1 MIEIGLS
8 VVGREWGSM
17 VRETYISSGIGSA
30 DIMAQ
35 YDEHVRHMLKD
46 KMVLAYILKYSVR
59 EFAEYSIEEARAA
72 IDGEPEVAVREVRP
86 GAVRTLEN
94 ESNIPGEGKLYFD
107 IVFFARTR
115 DNVRQKLYINIEAQK
130 SFYPGYDLVTRGI
143 IYPARLIS
151 QQMDVE
157 YTADNYDGVK
167 KVYSIWICMNTPD
180 KRRSYK
186 RVADSIVEYSIKP
199 TIMYP
204 EDGTLD
210 EIATGRYDLMSTV
223 FINLNSEKTITSK
236 NTLIGMLSTL
246 LSNSI
251 EPEEKKKALEE
262 AYGIPMTEELERE
275 VSSMCNLSE
284 AIEERRIE
292 RGIEQGIE
300 RGIERGIEQGKN
312 LAIYDLVQ
320 SHTISLEVGAQK
332 LGITTEQLR
341 DDMKEAGFCVSE

>member
-1 MIEIGLS
+1 MIEFGLS
-8 VVGREWGSM
+8 VLGREWGSM

-46 KMVLAYILKYSVR
+46 KTVLAYILKYSVR

-94 ESNIPGEGKLYFD
+94 ESNIPGEGRLYFD

-115 DNVRQKLYINIEAQK
+115 DNVRQK
-130 SFYPGYDLVTRGI
+130 P
-143 IYPARLIS
+143 
-151 QQMDVE
+151 
-157 YTADNYDGVK
+157 
-167 KVYSIWICMNTPD
+167 PD

-199 TIMYP
+199 TIVYP

-284 AIEERRIE
+284 AIEER
-292 RGIEQGIE
+292 GIEQ
-300 RGIERGIEQGKN
+300 GIERGIEQGKN

-332 LGITTEQLR
+332 LGITTEQLM
-341 DDMKEAGFCVSE
+341 DDMKAAGFCVSD